1 MKNMRYIVPA
11 AMALIALCLGWTA
24 FAASEESGD
33 NPSMMFVQ
41 SAPNASLKDGKLTL
55 MSPSTVSFS
64 RSAMTA
70 GRVPCHSFIRA
81 WSNGDDS
88 FKTNPP
94 NAVLTAFA
102 PNGKP
107 MKMEVSLQNPR
118 FEGPNLVYDA
128 NSQKGNAPEGLHE
141 AALFMNDA
149 RLLNVYYQDV
159 TPDGTL
165 TGPIAP
171 SANGG

>member
-1 MKNMRYIVPA
+1 
-11 AMALIALCLGWTA
+11 
-24 FAASEESGD
+24 
-33 NPSMMFVQ
+33 
-41 SAPNASLKDGKLTL
+41 
-55 MSPSTVSFS
+55 
-64 RSAMTA
+64 
-70 GRVPCHSFIRA
+70 
-81 WSNGDDS
+81 
-88 FKTNPP
+88 
-94 NAVLTAFA
+94 
-102 PNGKP
+102 
-107 MKMEVSLQNPR
+107 MKMEVTLQNPR